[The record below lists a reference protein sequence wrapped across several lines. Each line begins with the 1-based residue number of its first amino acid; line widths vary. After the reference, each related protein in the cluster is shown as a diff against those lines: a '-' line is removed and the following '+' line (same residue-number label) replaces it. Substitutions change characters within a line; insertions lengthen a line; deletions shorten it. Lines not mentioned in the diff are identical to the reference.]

1 MKKVTTKNNLY
12 NNTCKICEGLMNPKL
27 NLGKMPLSH
36 MYSDKEIYLTKDSII
51 LFSCPKCGHL
61 QINEVMNNS
70 DCYETS
76 ENYLTSHQKPKH
88 IDDIIISLLS
98 RVTPES
104 VLDIGCNDGLVFKK
118 FQEYEINN
126 LIGIEPN
133 KKAAEIS
140 RKYAKIINGFFCK
153 DSLEDIK
160 KENNGNKFSIII
172 SRHVLEHV
180 PDPID
185 FLLCARKILDDN
197 GMMYLEIPY
206 IDEALQLGNPTILWE
221 EHIHYFSNDHLEY
234 IFSRSGFS
242 VVEKKSYAFGGGS
255 VGYIIKPN
263 SKDNNSHTLPDFSS
277 HQLLLDNFIDKY
289 TKYKHLINNIL
300 LESKN
305 KGFKSILYGASPRT
319 VVFLKTCD
327 VQKYIDFII
336 DDRQD
341 LQNLFLP
348 GTKSTILPLKGIEME
363 SDKVLVLL
371 AVGSEN
377 EYKVIKNLKEKYK
390 NKKFFFVS
398 LFCPRNSID
407 RFKETLNEL
416 KNF

>member
-1 MKKVTTKNNLY
+1 MKKVSTKNNSY
-12 NNTCKICEGLMNPKL
+12 NKTCKICKGKMEPKL
-27 NLGKMPLSH
+27 DLGHMPLSH
-36 MYSDKEIYLTKDSII
+36 MYSNKEIYLTKDSIN

-61 QINEVMNNS
+61 QINEVMSNS

-88 IDDIIISLLS
+88 IDDVIISLLS

-104 VLDIGCNDGLVFKK
+104 VLDIGCNDGLIFKK
-118 FQEYEINN
+118 FQEYGINN

-140 RKYAKIINGFFCK
+140 RKYAKIINGFFCE

-160 KENNGNKFSIII
+160 KENKGNKFSIII

-180 PDPID
+180 PDPIG
-185 FLLCARKILDDN
+185 FLSCAKELLDKN
-197 GMMYLEIPY
+197 GMLYIEVPY

-221 EHIHYFSNDHLEY
+221 EHIHYFSSDHLEY

-255 VGYIIKPN
+255 VGYLIKPN
-263 SKDNNSHTLPDFSS
+263 SEDNNSHTLPDFSS
-277 HQLLLDNFIDKY
+277 HQLLLNNFIKKY
-289 TKYKHLINNIL
+289 ENYKKLINNIL

-305 KGFKSILYGASPRT
+305 KGFKSVLYGASPRT
-319 VVFLKTCD
+319 VVFMHLCEAGEHINY
-327 VQKYIDFII
+327 VL
-336 DDRQD
+336 DDRKD
-341 LQNLFLP
+341 LQNLCLP
-348 GTKSTILPLKGIEME
+348 GTLHPVCSFEDTDLDSENL
-363 SDKVLVLL
+363 LVLL
-371 AVGSEN
+371 AVGAEN
-377 EYKVIKNLKEKYK
+377 EYKVINKIKEKYK
-390 NKKFFFVS
+390 KKQIFFVS

-407 RFKETLNEL
+407 SFKATLNKL